1 MSKSPSVIEF
11 QVMWDRL
18 IAIAEEQGQ
27 VLIRTAFSPVV
38 RECGDISA
46 GIFDPQGRML
56 AQGITGTPGHVNTM
70 AESVGHF
77 LAAFPTQ
84 TMKPGDTY
92 ICNDPWKGTG
102 HLNDFVVTTPV
113 FKDSKLVALFSCTSH
128 IVDIGGVHGLDGTDM
143 FMEGLQIPMLKLVDQ
158 GKVNETLM
166 AMIRQNSRLPEESE
180 GDVYALAS
188 CNEVASRRLVEMMEE
203 FGLGTLDALSAH
215 IIERSREAVLGEI
228 RKLPKGSWTYEMT
241 ADGDDT
247 PVTLK
252 ARLTISDDG
261 IDVDYAGSSG
271 PARRGLNVPLPYARA
286 YTSFGIGCVVAGHIP
301 NNAGSLDPIRVSAPK
316 GCILN
321 AQPPVAVHSRHAYGQ
336 LLPDMVFGCLR
347 QAVPDMIPAESTSG
361 LWIMALHGRRRS
373 GPRDKAA
380 FGLAMTLSGGTG
392 ARPGKD
398 GLSATAYPSGVMGT
412 PIEIAE
418 TQSPLIFLRKELR
431 EGSGGAGSYR
441 GGLGQVVEVASRED
455 APFSFAATMERVKF
469 PARGCEGGENG
480 APGWIG
486 LGSGEVLDS
495 KGQHEIAPGQSL
507 VLKTPGGA
515 GLGGAA
521 SRDPVLEDSDRCN
534 GLTGVQA

>member
-1 MSKSPSVIEF
+1 MTRTPDIIEL

-46 GIFDPQGRML
+46 GVFDPRGRML

-113 FKDSKLVALFSCTSH
+113 FKDGKLVALFSCTSH

-143 FMEGLQIPMLKLVDQ
+143 YMEGLQIPMLKLVDE
-158 GKVNETLM
+158 GRVNETLM

-188 CNEVASRRLVEMMEE
+188 CNEVAGRRLVEMMEE
-203 FGLGTLDALSAH
+203 FGLDTLDALGTH
-215 IIERSREAVLGEI
+215 IIERSREAVLAEI
-228 RKLPKGSWTYEMT
+228 RKLPRGSWSYEMT
-241 ADGDDT
+241 ADGDET

-252 ARLTISDDG
+252 ARLTVSDTG

-301 NNAGSLDPIRVSAPK
+301 NNAGSLDPIRITAPE

-321 AQPPVAVHSRHAYGQ
+321 AKPPVAVHSRHAYGQ

-347 QAVPDMIPAESTSG
+347 QAIPDKVPAESTSG
-361 LWIMALHGRRRS
+361 LWIMAVHGRRLA
-373 GPRDKAA
+373 GPEGKAA

-412 PIEIAE
+412 PVEIAE
-418 TQSPLIFLRKELR
+418 TQSPLIFRRKELR
-431 EGSGGAGSYR
+431 EGSGGAGTYR
-441 GGLGQVVEVASRED
+441 GGLGQVVEVANRED
-455 APFSFAATMERVKF
+455 APFSFDATMERVKF
-469 PARGCEGGENG
+469 PARGRDGGDNG
-480 APGWIG
+480 ASGWIG
-486 LGSGEVLDS
+486 LGTGEVLAA
-495 KGQHEIAPGQSL
+495 KGQHTIQPGQSL

-515 GLGGAA
+515 GMGAPDT
-521 SRDPVLEDSDRCN
+521 RDAALATSDKTN
-534 GLTGVQA
+534 GLV